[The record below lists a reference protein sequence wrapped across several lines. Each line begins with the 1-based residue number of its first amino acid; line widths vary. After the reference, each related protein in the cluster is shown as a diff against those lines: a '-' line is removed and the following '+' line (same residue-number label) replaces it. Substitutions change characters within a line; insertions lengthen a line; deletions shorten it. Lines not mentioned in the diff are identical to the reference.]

1 MVFFSRREINRMR
14 TGQMLGMLL
23 GLTVLVIVAR
33 GFSQSNPTGQFF
45 FILIAL
51 VALATIAIA
60 LIQLLTYRGSSK
72 AILFHQDDK
81 MIIATN
87 HLHDGYRLRFFRDL
101 LNDNITAFSDAE
113 REQWSALTKEGFNAV
128 FKIHGVRKPF
138 ILPMLFLV
146 FDEVFVSDH
155 TNRWDYFDCRN
166 TSEPTY
172 SRRGVRPF
180 DDESVLPEN
189 KRQPAT

>member
-14 TGQMLGMLL
+14 TGNMLGVLL
-23 GLTVLVIVAR
+23 ALTVLVSVAR
-33 GFSQSNPTGQFF
+33 GFSQRNQIGQFL
-45 FILIAL
+45 FIVIGL
-51 VALATIAIA
+51 VALATIALA
-60 LIQLLTYRGSSK
+60 LVQLFSYRGSTK

-101 LNDNITAFSDAE
+101 LNDNITAFSDDE
-113 REQWSALTKEGFNAV
+113 REQWSALKKEGFNAV

-172 SRRGVRPF
+172 SRRGIRPF
-180 DDESVLPEN
+180 NDDSVLPES

>member
-23 GLTVLVIVAR
+23 GLTVLVVVAR

>member
-14 TGQMLGMLL
+14 TGHMLGLLL
-23 GLTVLVIVAR
+23 GLAVLVSVAR
-33 GFSQSNPTGQFF
+33 GFSQSNQVGQF
-45 FILIAL
+45 ISIVIGL
-51 VALATIAIA
+51 VALATIGIA
-60 LIQLLTYRGSSK
+60 LIQIFSYRGSSK
-72 AILFHQDDK
+72 AILFHQDES
-81 MIIATN
+81 MVIATN

-101 LNDNITAFSDAE
+101 LNDHITAFSDEE
-113 REQWSALTKEGFNAV
+113 RDQWSSLTKEGFHAV
-128 FKIHGVRKPF
+128 FKIHDVRKPF

-155 TNRWDYFDCRN
+155 MNRWDYFDCRN

-180 DDESVLPEN
+180 IDDSVLPES

>member
-45 FILIAL
+45 FILIGL

-180 DDESVLPEN
+180 NDESVLPEN